1 MWRQLLNY
9 TSIQKNTGNQITDIK
24 YEFDFVPLS
33 SSKRDGE
40 DSSSELDKFEAS
52 KIKQNQAI
60 YIQSHVNC
68 KWVINNIEKLYG
80 PFTQEELDFYYDR
93 LNSNSSGIMN
103 DFQKQ
108 LINNLFYKKFR
119 DTESIAGID
128 SGYDYIK
135 MMLAAKKILSQNAM
149 IILPYVISGK
159 VEKIVTRKTVNKKE
173 EMMIK
178 SSPYYPKLINKYQND
193 KITKHILSMVAT
205 IISSTIRI
213 IDFENP
219 EIDGRIIDPIPKV
232 IMEEMQSFAL
242 MI

>member
-1 MWRQLLNY
+1 
-9 TSIQKNTGNQITDIK
+9 
-24 YEFDFVPLS
+24 
-33 SSKRDGE
+33 
-40 DSSSELDKFEAS
+40 
-52 KIKQNQAI
+52 
-60 YIQSHVNC
+60 
-68 KWVINNIEKLYG
+68 
-80 PFTQEELDFYYDR
+80 
-93 LNSNSSGIMN
+93 MN

-178 SSPYYPKLINKYQND
+178 SSPYYPKLIDKYQND

>member
-80 PFTQEELDFYYDR
+80 PFSQEELDFYYDR

-173 EMMIK
+173 ELMIK
-178 SSPYYPKLINKYQND
+178 SSPYYPKLIDKYQND